1 MRDVV
6 EIHETGAFDAIL
18 ASRPPGFS
26 EEDAIRIAAR
36 TFGVA
41 SVTAR
46 NLGSER
52 DQTFLLTG
60 SSGESLAIMKI
71 SNAAED
77 SATLDM
83 EALGVLHA
91 RRADPTIPV
100 ALPWV
105 VPGADPGV
113 AGAAAYRASV
123 DGADGSHFVRLYD
136 VLTGRGRSDPLG
148 LSDGAIVAWGEMTA
162 RLARAL
168 RGFFHPKAQR
178 TMLWDI
184 QHAPR
189 TRAMLGD
196 IRDPGQ
202 RAVVEQVLDRFDAV
216 VVPVWATLRAQVV
229 HSDFTIDN
237 ALVDDDGRITGI
249 VDFGDMSY
257 SAMAIDLASVIDSL
271 ASGRDP
277 EDLFRVSRL
286 VLDGYQ
292 GVTPLE
298 PAELAIMGELIAAR
312 SAVTIAISSWRAA
325 RGLEDAGFAERYNDS
340 AEAIVRAFL
349 ATGWDETARRLGGAR
364 RPAPDAELIAR
375 RARVLGPALEPLT
388 YEHPIHLVSARGV
401 WMTDTEG
408 RRYLDAYNNVPCV
421 GHSHPRVTEATARQ
435 ARLLNTNMRY
445 LHGAAI
451 ELAERLVATC
461 PDGLDTVLF
470 VNSGSEANDLAWRM
484 ATTFTGNAGGLCTA
498 RAYHGI
504 SEAIAPLSPESW
516 CAGRPPVHVETW
528 AAPDTYRGTNG
539 DPSVF
544 AAAIERLRARGIAP
558 AAAIL
563 DGVLSSDGFH
573 DLDPGY
579 VGELVRLTHEGGGLW
594 IADEVQGGHG
604 RTGDGMWSFQR
615 FGIQPDF
622 VTLGKPMGNGHP
634 IAAVITRREIA
645 QRFATET
652 VFFSTFGGNPVSAAA
667 GLAVLDVLDD
677 ERVLPR
683 VQAAGAA
690 LRAGIR
696 DVAGRHPAIGDV
708 RGMGLAIGIEIV
720 RDRGTKE
727 PDPETTKAIKE
738 GMRDRGVLV
747 GTTGAAGNILKVRPP
762 LAFTTAEVPVFIEA
776 LGGALSGREAS
787 STRQP

>member
-1 MRDVV
+1 
-6 EIHETGAFDAIL
+6 
-18 ASRPPGFS
+18 
-26 EEDAIRIAAR
+26 
-36 TFGVA
+36 
-41 SVTAR
+41 
-46 NLGSER
+46 
-52 DQTFLLTG
+52 
-60 SSGESLAIMKI
+60 
-71 SNAAED
+71 
-77 SATLDM
+77 
-83 EALGVLHA
+83 
-91 RRADPTIPV
+91 
-100 ALPWV
+100 
-105 VPGADPGV
+105 
-113 AGAAAYRASV
+113 
-123 DGADGSHFVRLYD
+123 
-136 VLTGRGRSDPLG
+136 
-148 LSDGAIVAWGEMTA
+148 
-162 RLARAL
+162 
-168 RGFFHPKAQR
+168 
-178 TMLWDI
+178 
-184 QHAPR
+184 
-189 TRAMLGD
+189 
-196 IRDPGQ
+196 
-202 RAVVEQVLDRFDAV
+202 
-216 VVPVWATLRAQVV
+216 
-229 HSDFTIDN
+229 
-237 ALVDDDGRITGI
+237 
-249 VDFGDMSY
+249 
-257 SAMAIDLASVIDSL
+257 
-271 ASGRDP
+271 
-277 EDLFRVSRL
+277 
-286 VLDGYQ
+286 
-292 GVTPLE
+292 
-298 PAELAIMGELIAAR
+298 
-312 SAVTIAISSWRAA
+312 
-325 RGLEDAGFAERYNDS
+325 
-340 AEAIVRAFL
+340 
-349 ATGWDETARRLGGAR
+349 
-364 RPAPDAELIAR
+364 
-375 RARVLGPALEPLT
+375 VLGPALEPLT

-558 AAAIL
+558 AAAFL